1 MSLSAR
7 LATWVAPPDMDPRRP
22 FSRWRAW
29 IVMFLRAPTYE
40 GARLTL
46 RRRLN
51 VYLMRLEIGLLRTKL
66 WSRPVK
72 LIVEP
77 TNVCNLSCPACF
89 TGDGQVG
96 RARRPMPLALYHKL
110 LDELGDYLLQIDF
123 ANWGEPLLAKHLPEM
138 IEAASRRGISTV
150 ISTNFS
156 IPFDATKAERLVAS
170 GLAILGV
177 SLDGVEQET
186 YAQYRVGGNLER
198 VLHNC
203 RLVMEAKQ
211 RLGSATPKMVWG
223 FHVFSHNVQDVERA
237 KDMARALGMEI
248 AIEKGWVVGEEWDR
262 EGTWHY
268 AMGEVQ
274 PFPCLFLWHT
284 AVVNNDGGV
293 APCCGTFYRED
304 DMGQLSLGDGDG
316 GAATFAEVWN
326 GPRFQQARRLF
337 RARSGSA
344 ETRKTICYECPTTIV
359 WERWREH
366 RAARRDPR
374 SFTPGYTA
382 NDNFNY
388 FWNRRPPGAGP
399 GRPAARA
406 QPRAAEPGAV
416 TSPGGQIARPPST
429 TGRVPR

>member
-1 MSLSAR
+1 
-7 LATWVAPPDMDPRRP
+7 
-22 FSRWRAW
+22 
-29 IVMFLRAPTYE
+29 MFLRPPDFE

-51 VYLMRLEIGLLRTKL
+51 VYLMRIEIGLLRTKV

-96 RARRPMPLALYHKL
+96 RARRPMPLEFFNKL
-110 LDELGDYLLQIDF
+110 LDEIGDYLLQIDF
-123 ANWGEPLLAKHLPEM
+123 ANWGEPLLAKQLPEM
-138 IEAASRRGISTV
+138 IGAASRRGISTV

-170 GLAILGV
+170 GLNILGV
-177 SLDGVEQET
+177 SLDGVEQGT
-186 YAQYRVGGNLER
+186 YAQYRVGGKLDL
-198 VLHNC
+198 VLRNC
-203 RLVMEAKQ
+203 RLVAEAKQ
-211 RLGSATPKMVWG
+211 RLGSTTPTMVWG
-223 FHVFSHNVQDVERA
+223 FHVFPHNVQDVERA
-237 KDMARALGMEI
+237 KEMARELGMEI
-248 AIEKGWVVGEEWDR
+248 AIEKGWVVGDEWDR
-262 EGTWHY
+262 QGKWRF

-293 APCCGTFYRED
+293 SPCCGTFYRED
-304 DMGQLSLGDGDG
+304 DMGELSLGDGAA

-326 GPRFQQARRLF
+326 GPKFREARRLF
-337 RARSGSA
+337 RSRSGST
-344 ETRKTICYECPTTIV
+344 ETRKSICFECPTTIV
-359 WERWREH
+359 WERWQEH
-366 RAARRDPR
+366 RAAGKDPQ
-374 SFTPGYTA
+374 SFASGYTA

-399 GRPAARA
+399 GRLAARA
-406 QPRAAEPGAV
+406 QPRADESRAAA
-416 TSPGGQIARPPST
+416 SPGGPT
-429 TGRVPR
+429 TQ